1 MPNNDLHIALIQSL
15 LVWEDPEQNRSN
27 LFKKIESITQPTD
40 LIVLP
45 EMFSSGFT
53 MNASEVAETMDGK
66 TVAWMKDLASI
77 KHSAITG
84 SVVIKEKGNFYNRLL
99 FVHPDGTIEAY
110 DKRHTFTLA
119 GENKV
124 YSAGTQKLIVDYKG
138 WKICPMV
145 CYDLRFP
152 VWSRNVEN
160 YDVLIYV
167 ANWPKVRVAAWDTL
181 LKARAIENMSYC
193 LGVNRV
199 GLDGNNHEYS
209 GHSAAYDV
217 LGHRLDTI
225 PIDKEAIEIVTLNKK
240 ELETY
245 RSKLNFLED
254 RDSFSLK

>member
-1 MPNNDLHIALIQSL
+1 M
-15 LVWEDPEQNRSN
+15 VWEHPEQNRLN
-27 LFKKIESITQPTD
+27 LLNKIESLSKPVD

-45 EMFSSGFT
+45 EMFTSGFT
-53 MNASEVAETMDGK
+53 MNPSEVAETMNGE
-66 TVAWMKDLASI
+66 TVSWMKELAI
-77 KHSAITG
+77 QKKVAITG
-84 SVVIKEKGNFYNRLL
+84 SLVIKENGQYYNRLV
-99 FVHPDGTIEAY
+99 FVHPDGDIDVY

-124 YSAGTQKLIVDYKG
+124 YSAGTKKLIVHYKG
-138 WKICPMV
+138 WSICPLI

-152 VWSRNVEN
+152 VWARNVEN

-167 ANWPKVRVAAWDTL
+167 ANWPKVRIAAWDTL

-193 LGVNRV
+193 IGVNRV

-217 LGHRLDTI
+217 LGNRLDTI
-225 PIDKEAIEIVTLNKK
+225 PYDKEAIEVVTLNKK
-240 ELETY
+240 VLETY